1 MDHLSHG
8 RHLYFELHGP
18 RSGSMVVL
26 LHHGLGSVR
35 AWKAQIPV
43 LVEVGFHVL
52 AYDRWGYGG
61 SEARPRLSIPTFED
75 DLADLLSL
83 VDALKLPKFSLVGH
97 SDGGT
102 ISLYFAAVHPEH
114 LYRLVSVA
122 AHIYIE
128 LKMEMGIQGVC
139 RAFQSDPAFR
149 EGLQHAHADKT
160 QAVFSAWFEGWHD
173 PANLSWDMRPVLGKI
188 TCPALIVQGMRDEHA
203 TPQHAFDAATAI
215 PNSEPWPARGA
226 AHMLPQEMPEVFNR
240 RMLYFLL

>member
-1 MDHLSHG
+1 MI
-8 RHLYFELHGP
+8 
-18 RSGSMVVL
+18 VL

-43 LVEVGFHVL
+43 LVEAGWHVL
-52 AYDRWGYGG
+52 VYDRWGYGR

-83 VDALKLPKFSLVGH
+83 VDALNLPQFSLVGH

-102 ISLYFAAVHPEH
+102 ISLYFAAAHPER
-114 LYRLVSVA
+114 LQRLVAVA
-122 AHIYIE
+122 AHIYVEPKIV
-128 LKMEMGIQGVC
+128 MGIEGVC
-139 RAFQSDPAFR
+139 QAFQNDPAFR
-149 EGLQHAHADKT
+149 QGLQRVHADKT

-188 TCPALIVQGMRDEHA
+188 TCPALIVQGRQDEHA

-215 PNSEPWPARGA
+215 PDSELWLVREA

-240 RMLYFLL
+240 RLLDFLR